1 MWISIV
7 EMPNELTFEMP
18 DVVAFDYAWYENQ
31 DRFNFLCKQIM
42 NRDLPCNGPAL
53 DYMRSVGL
61 VGFK

>member
-31 DRFNFLCKQIM
+31 DRSIFLCK
-42 NRDLPCNGPAL
+42 
-53 DYMRSVGL
+53 
-61 VGFK
+61 